1 MAGCGFDSH
10 IEQVQIEMWFKEK
23 SLGKNCELQINKR
36 VLMLKKKMYL
46 LYKATPQHH
55 VMSYLMAAGVQ

>member
-36 VLMLKKKMYL
+36 VLMLKKK
-46 LYKATPQHH
+46 KNVP
-55 VMSYLMAAGVQ
+55 VI